1 MVFLAVVVELVL
13 VVFWVA
19 EVEQVHMVGSSV
31 AGVEQVRMVGS
42 SVAEEQDEMVEEGHS
57 LCLV

>member
-1 MVFLAVVVELVL
+1 MVELVL

-19 EVEQVHMVGSSV
+19 GDQ
-31 AGVEQVRMVGS
+31 QVRMVGS
-42 SVAEEQDEMVEEGHS
+42 SVAEEQDEMVEVEHS